1 MKTILSVLLVMAF
14 VSCSKKDRFAGD
26 IEKWELDAKTDSTIT
41 INMKEHMVA
50 QKNLSEIIC
59 DVSYLELEATDG
71 SYLTIPVNIKLTDSL
86 IYVLDLDEHL
96 RCFNRNGKF
105 LRNGYKKGRG
115 QGEVISLY
123 DFDVDKDYLYLL
135 DGAKSAILRYTH
147 DGHFVDLC
155 QLPFRAI
162 RFKQMHNGWY
172 LFALAPFTMTDKE
185 ENYSIVL
192 TDSSFVV
199 KKKYFSSLGIEKS
212 IPVARTPYFENSANS
227 VYFAPIY
234 QRSIYQLRDSIL
246 FMKYYLNF
254 GTPYFEPSRNVNGEQ
269 ESQEKGIL
277 YTYGN
282 PIHANDYL
290 IQNFYTSREVK
301 GLFLYDI
308 QKDESLFI
316 KEVINDMDNVIRFN
330 FDLTKF
336 YDVHQNL
343 FVGLTDVYF
352 KGSHTEE
359 EIKEGTSHLSDD
371 VKSVLVRNE
380 GEEGINPILMF
391 YRLRK
396 DIIK

>member
-14 VSCSKKDRFAGD
+14 VSCSKKDRFARD

-212 IPVARTPYFENSANS
+212 IPVARTPYFE
-227 VYFAPIY
+227 
-234 QRSIYQLRDSIL
+234 
-246 FMKYYLNF
+246 
-254 GTPYFEPSRNVNGEQ
+254 PSRNVNGEQ
-269 ESQEKGIL
+269 EAQEKGIL

-371 VKSVLVRNE
+371 AKSVLVRNE

>member
-1 MKTILSVLLVMAF
+1 
-14 VSCSKKDRFAGD
+14 
-26 IEKWELDAKTDSTIT
+26 
-41 INMKEHMVA
+41 
-50 QKNLSEIIC
+50 
-59 DVSYLELEATDG
+59 
-71 SYLTIPVNIKLTDSL
+71 
-86 IYVLDLDEHL
+86 
-96 RCFNRNGKF
+96 
-105 LRNGYKKGRG
+105 
-115 QGEVISLY
+115 
-123 DFDVDKDYLYLL
+123 
-135 DGAKSAILRYTH
+135 
-147 DGHFVDLC
+147 
-155 QLPFRAI
+155 
-162 RFKQMHNGWY
+162 
-172 LFALAPFTMTDKE
+172 
-185 ENYSIVL
+185 
-192 TDSSFVV
+192 
-199 KKKYFSSLGIEKS
+199 
-212 IPVARTPYFENSANS
+212 
-227 VYFAPIY
+227 
-234 QRSIYQLRDSIL
+234 
-246 FMKYYLNF
+246 MKYYLNF

-269 ESQEKGIL
+269 EAQEKGIL